1 MSQLLFSRLG
11 LSEGFLNL
19 NSILI
24 TRISLYVQPSKAT
37 GGNNPT
43 RKLSLR
49 FQQSSKVRRQNGY
62 REDARGCPTRLASL
76 NFGRW

>member
-1 MSQLLFSRLG
+1 MSQLLFIRLG

-43 RKLSLR
+43 
-49 FQQSSKVRRQNGY
+49 G
-62 REDARGCPTRLASL
+62 
-76 NFGRW
+76 